1 MPRKICEDCQRPITV
16 CICEF
21 MTTLTAPCDLI
32 ILQHPSEQ
40 KQALATVPILQ
51 ACMTNLTVV
60 IGEQLADES
69 QVKALLENPE
79 DTYVLFPAEGSDVWS
94 MDPDPSGTKDIPAEQ
109 LQRLPKKLIVL
120 DGTWRK
126 AKLLWHLNPWLHKF
140 KTISLEGMPN
150 SEYLIRSST
159 VPGGVSTLEA
169 VMHCCNYLSDSQ
181 DYLPLLLP
189 FKAMIDWQIKKMGK
203 ETFLAHYGNTDN

>member
-1 MPRKICEDCQRPITV
+1 
-16 CICEF
+16 
-21 MTTLTAPCDLI
+21 MTTLTAPCELVV
-32 ILQHPSEQ
+32 LQHPSEQ

-51 ACMTNLTVV
+51 ACFTNLTLI
-60 IGEQLADES
+60 IGEQLANES
-69 QVKALLENPE
+69 QVKTILDNPE
-79 DTYVLFPAEGSDVWS
+79 GTYVIFPAEGSEVWN
-94 MDPDPSGTKDIPAEQ
+94 MAPFDTKDEPTQQ
-109 LQRLPKKLIVL
+109 LEGLPKRLIIL

-126 AKLLWHLNPWLHKF
+126 AKLLWHLNPWLHSF

-169 VMHCCNYLSDSQ
+169 VMHCCNYLSKGQEYS
-181 DYLPLLLP
+181 PLLRP